1 MKSRIGATQLTKKLD
16 IRKLKSSEPCV
27 FRGTLLCRSS
37 RLFSFTEI
45 LTEKRTMTG
54 DQETGGAPQWVVN
67 FGSRVCFIRFALFRQ
82 FKLCFFGLILRK
94 NWQKKRRE
102 LGWLWK
108 LLNAKSQK
116 TVKKPQNRQWEVSKL
131 SLRCI
136 LEFLE

>member
-16 IRKLKSSEPCV
+16 IRKLKSSEPGL

-54 DQETGGAPQWVVN
+54 DQETGGLV
-67 FGSRVCFIRFALFRQ
+67 GSVMIKIALFRQ

-94 NWQKKRRE
+94 NRPKKRRE
-102 LGWLWK
+102 SGWLWK

-116 TVKKPQNRQWEVSKL
+116 TVGKPQNRQWEVSKL
-131 SLRCI
+131 SLRCYF
-136 LEFLE
+136 EFLE

>member
-1 MKSRIGATQLTKKLD
+1 MSVL
-16 IRKLKSSEPCV
+16 
-27 FRGTLLCRSS
+27 
-37 RLFSFTEI
+37 
-45 LTEKRTMTG
+45 
-54 DQETGGAPQWVVN
+54 
-67 FGSRVCFIRFALFRQ
+67 IRFALFRQ

-102 LGWLWK
+102 SGWLWK

-116 TVKKPQNRQWEVSKL
+116 TVEKPQNRQWEVSEL